1 MANSVDPLR
10 QEYTI
15 ETPENVTFGY
25 DVADIGSRFIAT
37 LIDSIIL
44 LLLLGLVDVLL
55 MFAIVAL
62 GGEDLLDSG
71 LEADISWAAGLAIA
85 LLALLQFAIFW
96 GYYMVFELV
105 WNGQSPGKRLA
116 GTRVVRTD
124 GDPPGFFDVAVRN
137 LVRIV
142 DFLPTAYAVGL
153 VTMFLNPQARRLGD
167 FAAGT
172 LVVRERTEVSLASL
186 NFAKTPVKPATAPM
200 LSSTAQSASNLP
212 ISKFPSIRR
221 LTSSDYQLIQDALR
235 RADQGAFAASLTR
248 RLVVAIAERIDTPPP
263 PDEPAA
269 NRIFLTAVAMAYRQ
283 LG

>member
-1 MANSVDPLR
+1 VANPVDPLR
-10 QEYTI
+10 HEYTI

-37 LIDSIIL
+37 LIDSIVL

-55 MFAIVAL
+55 VFAIVAL
-62 GGEDLLDSG
+62 GGEALLDNG
-71 LEADISWAAGLAIA
+71 LEADIGWGAGLAIA
-85 LLALLQFAIFW
+85 LLVLLQFAIFW

-105 WNGQSPGKRLA
+105 WNGQSPGKRLV

-137 LVRIV
+137 LVRII

-172 LVVRERTEVSLASL
+172 LVVRERAEINLASL
-186 NFAKTPVKPATAPM
+186 HHARTPAKPAT
-200 LSSTAQSASNLP
+200 LSASSSAAQTAEDTL

-235 RADQGAFAASLTR
+235 RSDQGTFAASLTR
-248 RLVVAIAERIDTPPP
+248 RLVVAIAERINTPPP
-263 PDEPAA
+263 PNEPAA
-269 NRIFLTAVAMAYRQ
+269 NRIFLTAVAAAYRQ

>member
-1 MANSVDPLR
+1 MANPVDPLR
-10 QEYTI
+10 HEYTI

-37 LIDSIIL
+37 LIDSIVL

-55 MFAIVAL
+55 VFAIVAL
-62 GGEDLLDSG
+62 GGEALLDNG
-71 LEADISWAAGLAIA
+71 LEADIGWGAGLAIA
-85 LLALLQFAIFW
+85 LLVLLQFAIFW

-105 WNGQSPGKRLA
+105 WNGQSPGKRLV

-137 LVRIV
+137 LVRII

-172 LVVRERTEVSLASL
+172 LVVRERAEINLASL
-186 NFAKTPVKPATAPM
+186 HHARTPAKPAT
-200 LSSTAQSASNLP
+200 LSASSSAAQTAEDTL

-235 RADQGAFAASLTR
+235 RSDQGTFAASLTR
-248 RLVVAIAERIDTPPP
+248 RLVVAIAERINTPPP
-263 PDEPAA
+263 PNEPAA
-269 NRIFLTAVAMAYRQ
+269 NRIFLTAVAAAYRQ